1 MENYA
6 SKHQINFDESRLLII
21 HLLESDL
28 DIEIVPTQTKVICKE
43 GEEIVLEF
51 RFPFIFALP
60 GEESDL
66 ENLIQQ
72 VQAFEETPNYLIIL
86 IEAGQ
91 AALGNF
97 EEGQIDSHKVIR
109 KYMVRAKQG
118 KVQLSHLKTKGK
130 SKLGSRIRLAQSKE
144 FFEDINEKLIEWE
157 VEEVDLIFY
166 RSSIQLWNGL
176 FEANNEPPF
185 EKRDDRLRKIPKD
198 LPTPTY
204 ELLLEMNK
212 FILEGEFKVFKE
224 EYEDILDELED

>member
-1 MENYA
+1 MEKYA
-6 SKHQINFDESRLLII
+6 SRHQINFDESRSFII

-28 DIEIVPTQTKVICKE
+28 AIQLRTAQNTVICRE
-43 GEEIVLEF
+43 GEELVMEF
-51 RFPFIFALP
+51 KLPFIFTLP
-60 GEESDL
+60 DEGADL
-66 ENLIQQ
+66 DDLMQL
-72 VQAFEETPNYLIIL
+72 VQGFEETPNYLIIL
-86 IEAGQ
+86 MEAGQ

-144 FFEDINEKLIEWE
+144 FFEDINEKLKEWE
-157 VEEVDLIFY
+157 VEDVDLIFY
-166 RSSIQLWNGL
+166 KSSIQLWNGL
-176 FEANNEPPF
+176 FEAANEPPF
-185 EKRDDRLRKIPKD
+185 EKRDERLRKIPKD

-212 FILEGEFKVFKE
+212 FILEGELKIFKE
-224 EYEDILDELED
+224 EYEDILDELEG